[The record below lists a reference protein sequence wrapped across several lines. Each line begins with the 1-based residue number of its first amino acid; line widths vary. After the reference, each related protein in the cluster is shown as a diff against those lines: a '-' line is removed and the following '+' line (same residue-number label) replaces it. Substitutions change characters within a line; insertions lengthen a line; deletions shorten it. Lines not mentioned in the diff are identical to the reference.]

1 MWRSILPG
9 VVLAGVLAG
18 CSLGGGTSQS
28 YPKLTLV
35 VRVFKMTAYNH
46 QKVVRVW
53 RLGCSPPNG
62 PRSAVNG
69 VWMNP
74 KPGVACEALRD
85 YVKLRSPNR
94 DCSCVHP
101 PVGSRS
107 ATVEGVLDGHR
118 VNATLPEASC
128 RCSLSGRQVHDL
140 QAVTGLK

>member
-1 MWRSILPG
+1 MLRSVLLG

-18 CSLGGGTSQS
+18 CSLGGGTGQS

-35 VRVFKMTAYNH
+35 VRVFKTTTNGH
-46 QKVVRVW
+46 QKVTGSW

-74 KPGVACEALRD
+74 KPGVACQALRD
-85 YVKLRSPNR
+85 YVKLRHPNR

-101 PVGSRS
+101 RVGSAS
-107 ATVEGVLDGHR
+107 ATVAGVLDGHR
-118 VNATLPEASC
+118 VNATLPEGSC

-140 QAVTGLK
+140 QVVTGLK

>member
-1 MWRSILPG
+1 MWRSVLLG
-9 VVLAGVLAG
+9 VALAGLLAG
-18 CSLGGGTSQS
+18 CSMGGSTGQS

-35 VRVFKMTAYNH
+35 VRVFKTTTNGQ
-46 QKVVRVW
+46 QKVMESW
-53 RLGCSPPNG
+53 RLGCSPPSG

-74 KPGVACEALRD
+74 TPGVACQALRD

-94 DCSCVHP
+94 ACSCVIP
-101 PVGSRS
+101 SAGSVS
-107 ATVEGVLDGHR
+107 ATVAGVLDGHR